1 MKIMYK
7 KLLTLLIIPALF
19 ACTGS
24 EPVPFN
30 IGKDACDHCKMTI
43 MSNKYG
49 LELLN
54 SKGKAFKFDDI
65 SCGVQYIKA
74 HSVDVFKSY
83 ALDHKSGA
91 FVETS
96 LAFFLKS
103 DKNRT
108 PMNSN
113 IVAFTS
119 KADAEKLQ
127 KSKGGELIT
136 WESIQGLY

>member
-7 KLLTLLIIPALF
+7 KLLTLLIIPVLF

-24 EPVPFN
+24 EPLPFN

-43 MSNKYG
+43 MSNKFG

-74 HSVDVFKSY
+74 HTAEAYKIY
-83 ALDHKSGA
+83 ALDHLSGT
-91 FVETS
+91 FVENS

-113 IVAFTS
+113 IVAFAS
-119 KADAEKLQ
+119 KTEAEKLQ

-136 WESIQGLY
+136 WVSIQGLY

>member
-1 MKIMYK
+1 MYK
-7 KLLTLLIIPALF
+7 KLLALFIIPFLV
-19 ACTGS
+19 ACTS
-24 EPVPFN
+24 TEPVPFK
-30 IGKDACDHCKMTI
+30 IGKDVCDHCKMTI
-43 MSNKYG
+43 MSNNYG

-54 SKGKAFKFDDI
+54 DKGKAFKFDDI
-65 SCGVQYIKA
+65 SCGVQYRKA
-74 HSVDVFKSY
+74 HSSESYKTY

-96 LAFFLKS
+96 MAFFLKS

-113 IVAFTS
+113 IVAFAS

-136 WESIQGLY
+136 WEAIQGLY